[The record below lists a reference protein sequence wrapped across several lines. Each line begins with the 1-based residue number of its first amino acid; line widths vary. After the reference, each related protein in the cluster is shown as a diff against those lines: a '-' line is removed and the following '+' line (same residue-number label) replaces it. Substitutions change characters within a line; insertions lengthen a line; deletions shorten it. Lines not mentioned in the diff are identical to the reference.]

1 MEQLAP
7 LQSCLPPA
15 PSPPSWAHGRLPSCS
30 AHARE
35 RARTQG
41 AGNQMTSRQLC
52 SQVALHSRLGTSR
65 VPPAPPPLQPPNELD
80 RFQCLKAHLTTPFCL
95 GTLSLDLILSTPPP
109 PPCQGE
115 EDAEGFRGSCNEL
128 KSSGSPSSFEKGFA
142 HSAAALVPL
151 RSPGRRACTFVGP
164 HRMVSAPA
172 FVHAPPFKNFIIGT
186 LGSRKS
192 VPWLAGTAF

>member
-1 MEQLAP
+1 MGTRAP
-7 LQSCLPPA
+7 AKLLGTRARAC
-15 PSPPSWAHGRLPSCS
+15 
-30 AHARE
+30 AHAR
-35 RARTQG
+35 RGQPNDFPTTLL
-41 AGNQMTSRQLC
+41 TS
-52 SQVALHSRLGTSR
+52 GTPLPAWHLPC
-65 VPPAPPPLQPPNELD
+65 PPAPPPLQPPNELD

-151 RSPGRRACTFVGP
+151 RSPGRRACTFAGP
-164 HRMVSAPA
+164 HRMVSALA